1 MSDEVI
7 SRTASYPTNRAG
19 IPRMFRGLA
28 IYLCALVLCSC
39 ASRPQLP
46 RDVDINPDAGRDGE
60 LLVNLRLENGEEMP
74 FIVDTGSPGT
84 LFDKTLASKL
94 GWRLPIGNVEVPVGG
109 EAQRSGVY
117 LEPKLYLGTTRLKTG
132 HLCATYD
139 FKGDSNYLGHP
150 RMGILAMDC
159 LRHYCVQLDFQ
170 AGKMR
175 FLDSKSMD
183 VTQLG
188 KPYPL
193 KFWLYTPLYTD
204 HVGLAG
210 GKTARSLV
218 DTGWNLDGSV
228 EKGAIPGDSS
238 DWVYLPKCVWDGQT
252 YTDLD
257 VGTEGNILG
266 LRFLARHLVTFDF
279 PRRTMYLKLATEGH
293 PLLDLEVKGAM
304 DFLIDKKKAGR
315 LSGWSKAET
324 GKIRPES
331 HPDSETYGFLARKNG
346 DDRIYHYIVT
356 RASKGTPWKLQKAWR
371 TDRGGKVVEEFPE
384 Q

>member
-1 MSDEVI
+1 
-7 SRTASYPTNRAG
+7 
-19 IPRMFRGLA
+19 
-28 IYLCALVLCSC
+28 
-39 ASRPQLP
+39 
-46 RDVDINPDAGRDGE
+46 
-60 LLVNLRLENGEEMP
+60 
-74 FIVDTGSPGT
+74 
-84 LFDKTLASKL
+84 
-94 GWRLPIGNVEVPVGG
+94 
-109 EAQRSGVY
+109 
-117 LEPKLYLGTTRLKTG
+117 
-132 HLCATYD
+132 
-139 FKGDSNYLGHP
+139 
-150 RMGILAMDC
+150 MGILAMDC

-175 FLDSKSMD
+175 FLDSKSLD

-218 DTGWNLDGSV
+218 DTGWNLDGS
-228 EKGAIPGDSS
+228 
-238 DWVYLPKCVWDGQT
+238 CVWDGQT